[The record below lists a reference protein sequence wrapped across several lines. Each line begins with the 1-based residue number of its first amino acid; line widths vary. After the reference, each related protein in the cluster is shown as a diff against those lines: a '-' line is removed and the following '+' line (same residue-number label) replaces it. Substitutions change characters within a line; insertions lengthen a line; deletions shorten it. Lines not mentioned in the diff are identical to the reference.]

1 MHMKLEIK
9 LNTYNFFFFFKV
21 RITYKLSVLFKD
33 KIKSRM
39 ILNFAKTLYI
49 CLSSQIALCL

>member
-9 LNTYNFFFFFKV
+9 LNTYNIFFFKV

>member
-9 LNTYNFFFFFKV
+9 LNTYKFFFLKV

-49 CLSSQIALCL
+49 CLSSQITLCL